1 MKTVRVRVFV
11 SVGPGAGW
19 LACGGCN
26 YPDAVSKG
34 RTSHCPE
41 NGDIGY
47 WIEADLPLPNQAPEI
62 VATVTRAE

>member
-11 SVGPGAGW
+11 SVALDGSWAAAGKW
-19 LACGGCN
+19 MMTKDMALTMAQ
-26 YPDAVSKG
+26 
-34 RTSHCPE
+34 HCPDE
-41 NGDIGY
+41 DIGY